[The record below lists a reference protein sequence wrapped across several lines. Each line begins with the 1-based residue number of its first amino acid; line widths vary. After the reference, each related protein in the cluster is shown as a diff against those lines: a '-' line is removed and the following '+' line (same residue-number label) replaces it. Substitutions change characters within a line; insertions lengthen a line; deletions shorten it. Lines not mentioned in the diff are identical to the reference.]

1 MEAVD
6 RIKSLTS
13 QQSELEAAKKS
24 LMIRRTKLFEE
35 FTSKLQG
42 LPVAV
47 KKKAVMVSC
56 ISYVDVNLCFTRE
69 LVFFI

>member
-1 MEAVD
+1 MEALE
-6 RIKSLTS
+6 RIKSLTL
-13 QQSELEAAKKS
+13 QQSELEAEKKR

-56 ISYVDVNLCFTRE
+56 SL
-69 LVFFI
+69 